1 MLKHG
6 FGVAALCLALAACG
20 SGTQQAPPPS
30 AAAFVAAASRI
41 CVAETARGARV
52 ARLRALRP
60 PAGGEDLYRRW
71 LEAEQDVLAAADA
84 LASPPDTS
92 KGDLSVALA
101 IAEGKIT
108 GYARRLGA
116 AACVTMPG

>member
-6 FGVAALCLALAACG
+6 FGIAALCLALAACG
-20 SGTQQAPPPS
+20 NGKQQTAPPS
-30 AAAFVAAASRI
+30 AAAFVAAATRI
-41 CVAETARGARV
+41 CVDAPVGSARL

-71 LEAEQDVLAAADA
+71 LEAEKDALAAADA
-84 LASPPDTS
+84 LTSSPDES
-92 KGDLSVALA
+92 KGDPSVALA
-101 IAEGKIT
+101 IAEGKIA